1 MNRKDDSMSR
11 KSKNYSPEF
20 RAKIAEAA
28 IRGDKT
34 INEVAKQF
42 GVSPQMVL
50 KMKARLKERMVEL
63 FQDGRSRKKG
73 DEREVTHEELFE
85 EIGRLKV
92 ENDWLKKN
100 LPGSVET
107 RRSMID
113 PGDESLSVSRQ
124 CEFAGLSRST
134 FYFRPQGDGP
144 ENLRLTKVIDR
155 YHMDY
160 PAFGSRQIAH
170 EFGIGRGRARRLMRN
185 MGISARSSF
194 SADQHPSGGTCG
206 LPLFAPQC

>member
-1 MNRKDDSMSR
+1 MSR

-50 KMKARLKERMVEL
+50 KMKTRLKERMVEL
-63 FQDGRSRKKG
+63 FQDGRSKKKR

-92 ENDWLKKN
+92 ENDWLKKICPVQ
-100 LPGSVET
+100 LKP
-107 RRSMID
+107 D
-113 PGDESLSVSRQ
+113 
-124 CEFAGLSRST
+124 A
-134 FYFRPQGDGP
+134 
-144 ENLRLTKVIDR
+144 
-155 YHMDY
+155 
-160 PAFGSRQIAH
+160 A
-170 EFGIGRGRARRLMRN
+170 
-185 MGISARSSF
+185 
-194 SADQHPSGGTCG
+194 
-206 LPLFAPQC
+206 

>member
-63 FQDGRSRKKG
+63 FQDGRSRKKR
-73 DEREVTHEELFE
+73 DEREVNHEELFE

-92 ENDWLKKN
+92 ENDWLKKK
-100 LPGSVET
+100 SA
-107 RRSMID
+107 
-113 PGDESLSVSRQ
+113 Q
-124 CEFAGLSRST
+124 
-134 FYFRPQGDGP
+134 
-144 ENLRLTKVIDR
+144 
-155 YHMDY
+155 
-160 PAFGSRQIAH
+160 FG
-170 EFGIGRGRARRLMRN
+170 
-185 MGISARSSF
+185 
-194 SADQHPSGGTCG
+194 
-206 LPLFAPQC
+206 

>member
-1 MNRKDDSMSR
+1 MSR

-63 FQDGRSRKKG
+63 FQDGRSRKKR

-92 ENDWLKKN
+92 ENDWLKKK
-100 LPGSVET
+100 SA
-107 RRSMID
+107 
-113 PGDESLSVSRQ
+113 Q
-124 CEFAGLSRST
+124 
-134 FYFRPQGDGP
+134 
-144 ENLRLTKVIDR
+144 
-155 YHMDY
+155 
-160 PAFGSRQIAH
+160 FG
-170 EFGIGRGRARRLMRN
+170 
-185 MGISARSSF
+185 
-194 SADQHPSGGTCG
+194 
-206 LPLFAPQC
+206 

>member
-63 FQDGRSRKKG
+63 FQDGRSRKKR

-92 ENDWLKKN
+92 ENDWLKKK
-100 LPGSVET
+100 SA
-107 RRSMID
+107 
-113 PGDESLSVSRQ
+113 Q
-124 CEFAGLSRST
+124 
-134 FYFRPQGDGP
+134 
-144 ENLRLTKVIDR
+144 
-155 YHMDY
+155 
-160 PAFGSRQIAH
+160 FG
-170 EFGIGRGRARRLMRN
+170 
-185 MGISARSSF
+185 
-194 SADQHPSGGTCG
+194 
-206 LPLFAPQC
+206 